1 MQRLGLKSLL
11 LPTEF
16 LEVMT
21 NPLIEIDNSILPWL
35 GRSMKM
41 IDYHMADCF
50 TAKGIELTKTQFI
63 LLILL
68 KRENG
73 QAQTNLAFITNRDKA
88 SLARLI
94 STMERKGL
102 VKRIACKS
110 DKRIKHVHITDNGI
124 KTLEKAY
131 PVVQNI
137 ISTIEIG
144 IEPSDMETAT
154 QVLKKILT
162 NIQTVEAKKELKKN
176 NLEKI

>member
-1 MQRLGLKSLL
+1 M
-11 LPTEF
+11 
-16 LEVMT
+16 
-21 NPLIEIDNSILPWL
+21 NLIAEIDKSILPWL
-35 GRSMKM
+35 GRSMKL
-41 IDYHMADCF
+41 IDYHIIDCF
-50 TAKGIELTKTQFI
+50 SKKGLELTKVQLIMLII
-63 LLILL
+63 LS
-68 KRENG
+68 RENG
-73 QAQTNLAFITNRDKA
+73 QPQNNLAFLTNRDKA
-88 SLARLI
+88 SSARLI
-94 STMERKGL
+94 STMERKRL

-110 DKRIKHVHITDNGI
+110 DKRIKHVHITDTGI